1 MRSFFLYNGNTL
13 VIFHCEGN
21 RPVSIVSF
29 IMQAKEAAISGPA
42 SCRSWQEMLLRPV
55 ALFGDNLPSNFR
67 TWLAV
72 VCCKVNVIGAGLIY
86 ESKLVLPVAIV
97 VARFGP
103 TDVKYSFKISHI
115 SSGFLKDLSP
125 LFSSLINKLLVH
137 LRYVNSLIV
146 LHISLGSLVFWLI
159 FDLY

>member
-1 MRSFFLYNGNTL
+1 M
-13 VIFHCEGN
+13 
-21 RPVSIVSF
+21 
-29 IMQAKEAAISGPA
+29 
-42 SCRSWQEMLLRPV
+42 
-55 ALFGDNLPSNFR
+55 
-67 TWLAV
+67 

-86 ESKLVLPVAIV
+86 ESKLVLLVAIV
-97 VARFGP
+97 EARFGP

-125 LFSSLINKLLVH
+125 LFSSLIDKLLVH